1 MVSRRGGRPA
11 FEEMPENEGFSM
23 RSHFGFSLSGML
35 KRQRQWEKRITKA
48 AKLARKVV
56 TAATPA
62 STRKKPRAAKPE
74 TSGGLKQVIAF
85 GSNPGR
91 LRMLRYVPENLPR
104 KSPLVVVLHGCHQT
118 AEAYDL
124 GSGWSTL
131 ARERGFAVV
140 YAEQTRSNNSNLC
153 FNWFRPSNVARDRG
167 EAMSIRQ
174 MVAKMATAH
183 GIDRSRVFITGLS
196 AGGAMAAAMLAA
208 YPDLFRAGGIIAGLP
223 FGAARDV
230 HRALAAMRSAPERP
244 AREWGDLVR
253 AASPVKRDYPAVSI
267 WHGTKDQTVHLSNAE
282 ALVAQWL
289 DVHGLESHAF
299 TQSEVNGHIRYVWK
313 DGSGRTAVELYLI
326 HNMGHGTPLKPRSSA
341 RARADTPGP
350 YMLDAGISSSMHLA
364 TAWGLKKPAASV
376 APGPAAR
383 QAQAS

>member
-1 MVSRRGGRPA
+1 
-11 FEEMPENEGFSM
+11 M

-35 KRQRQWEKRITKA
+35 KRHRQWEKAVTKA
-48 AKLARKVV
+48 VKRAGKAV

-62 STRKKPRAAKPE
+62 SPPRKSRSAQSE
-74 TSGGLKQVIAF
+74 TTGRLKQVMAF

-91 LRMLRYVPENLPR
+91 LRMWRYVPENLPR

-153 FNWFRPSNVARDRG
+153 FNWFRPSNVARGRG

-196 AGGAMAAAMLAA
+196 AGGAMTAAMLAA

-230 HRALAAMRSAPERP
+230 HRALAAMSSAPERP

-253 AASPVKRDYPAVSI
+253 AASPVKRNFPAVSI
-267 WHGTKDQTVHLSNAE
+267 WHGTRDQTVDISNAE

-289 DVHGLESHAF
+289 DVHGLDSDAC
-299 TQSEVNGHIRYVWK
+299 TQSEVDGHVRRVWK
-313 DGSGRTAVELYLI
+313 DGSGQPAVELYLI
-326 HNMGHGTPLKPRSSA
+326 ANMGHGTPLKPRSAS
-341 RARADTPGP
+341 RVRADTPGP

-364 TAWGLKKPAASV
+364 TAWGLKKPIAS
-376 APGPAAR
+376 ALKPTAR
-383 QAQAS
+383 